1 MFWKS
6 LKNVLSKNLSM
17 DKLDIKSKYIFV
29 SKEDIKSK
37 YIFVSK
43 VDDKWASICI
53 KGGKFDGVI
62 YKYGKVSIP
71 EEENEDGALLF
82 KFEYDILDNVGIS
95 REDFDE
101 EFFTLI
107 GDILV
112 DIIDE
117 QIEEDNFEYASND

>member
-1 MFWKS
+1 MAKTNI
-6 LKNVLSKNLSM
+6 K
-17 DKLDIKSKYIFV
+17 DKYT
-29 SKEDIKSK
+29 
-37 YIFVSK
+37 FVSK
-43 VDDKWASICI
+43 VDDEWASVCI

-71 EEENEDGALLF
+71 EEENKNEDGTLSF
-82 KFEYDILDNVGIS
+82 QFEYDIIDNVGIS

-101 EFFTLI
+101 EFFTLN

-117 QIEEDNFEYASND
+117 QIEEDNFEHTSND